1 MSEEGISACYV
12 NSHSF
17 VHDIV
22 TLSQVLA
29 FVCTHACAR
38 AASWLRQG
46 LPVLGTEDQE
56 QSCYRRGRSVR
67 LAAAS

>member
-22 TLSQVLA
+22 TLSTVSHRQLA
-29 FVCTHACAR
+29 IEPLLCKQTGKGAPSSMVSGQAGMPT
-38 AASWLRQG
+38 
-46 LPVLGTEDQE
+46 
-56 QSCYRRGRSVR
+56 
-67 LAAAS
+67 